1 MQSTGYLAWPYRDL
15 RVCYRPELDGG
26 GTALARAFVEF
37 VARRA
42 TRTYAIAYEWCA
54 GPAFI
59 GFALLAEGRRPPDDL
74 HYVYAITPL
83 VVALVS
89 EAMRAT
95 ASQRELEQ
103 FDDPQALERR
113 DRILLARRIV
123 LREIGIMTVG
133 LLLVTTLL
141 LRALSSGGIG
151 GIL

>member
-1 MQSTGYLAWPYRDL
+1 MSHLHEVVGVVAVATNAVAAAWGAWCWSRAIPSRAFWYLL
-15 RVCYRPELDGG
+15 RVAQF
-26 GTALARAFVEF
+26 TVVVQ
-37 VARRA
+37 VA
-42 TRTYAIAYEWCA
+42 
-54 GPAFI
+54 I

-89 EAMRAT
+89 EAMRAGAT
-95 ASQRELEQ
+95 QRELEE
-103 FDDPQALERR
+103 FDDPKALERR

-141 LRALSSGGIG
+141 LRALSSGGIAG
-151 GIL
+151 VF